1 MLVRD
6 INCGY
11 GSPGV
16 TLLLRYTRV
25 NNQPVHDTH
34 SADACVRFAVARSP
48 FLSLSFSRYR

>member
-48 FLSLSFSRYR
+48 FLPLSFSRYR